1 MPVEAVCVLNGENV
15 NGVVKLSQNTPECP
29 VAITGEIKGLTEGLH
44 GFHIHEFGDNT
55 NGCTTA
61 GPHFNPNNSEHGAPT
76 DCEDHRHAGDLG
88 NVTADCSGVAK
99 VEFQDKGITLHGDK
113 SIIGRSV
120 VVHADADDLG
130 KGTCPESKLTG
141 NAGARV
147 ACGIVGYAFK
157 EKPCPSKP
165 AAPPCGQCGSPPPPP
180 PPAPAG
186 KCGTPPPPP
195 PAPTCGAQKP
205 GSCGAK

>member
-1 MPVEAVCVLNGENV
+1 MPVEAVCVLNGEKV
-15 NGVVKLSQNTPECP
+15 NGVVKLSQNTPQCP
-29 VAITGEIKGLTEGLH
+29 VDITGEIKGLTEGLH

-61 GPHFNPNNSEHGAPT
+61 GAHFNPNNSEHGAPG

-88 NVTADCSGVAK
+88 NVKADCSGVAK
-99 VEFQDKGITLHGDK
+99 VELEDKGITLCGDK

-130 KGTCPESKLTG
+130 KGTCPESKITG

-157 EKPCPSKP
+157 EKACPSKP
-165 AAPPCGQCGSPPPPP
+165 AAPPCGQCGSPPPP
-180 PPAPAG
+180 APAG
-186 KCGTPPPPP
+186 KCGTPPP
-195 PAPTCGAQKP
+195 APSCGAQKP